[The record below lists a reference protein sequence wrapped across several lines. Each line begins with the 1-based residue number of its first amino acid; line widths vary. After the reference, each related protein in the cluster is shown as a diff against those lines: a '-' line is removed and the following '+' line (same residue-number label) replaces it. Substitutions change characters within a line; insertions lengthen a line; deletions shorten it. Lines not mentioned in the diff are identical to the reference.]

1 MAVDLGVAPLDVVA
15 GRAHTCVRLDGGA
28 VLCWGKNTDGRL
40 GTLSTVSALG
50 GSPNDLNGFTPH
62 VDLGANRSATALVAG
77 GDFTCALL
85 DDATVKCWGDG
96 SLGQLGQGNTLD
108 YGATGPGGGAM
119 GDVLRPVALGA
130 NRTVLAL
137 TAATA
142 HACALLDNRDIKC
155 WGVNAYGALGSG
167 KTSNAGADPASMGD
181 ALAAVQ
187 LGAGVTPAAVS
198 AGTQHTCARA
208 SDGRVKCWGRGEFG
222 ALGTGLTVNRGDAA
236 TGMGDAMP
244 IVALGT
250 GRTAKQVLGGDNY
263 TCALLDNA
271 KVKCWGYDE
280 AGAGQLGL
288 GLVRPVGVTPSER
301 GDMLPY
307 VDIVP

>member
-1 MAVDLGVAPLDVVA
+1 MV
-15 GRAHTCVRLDGGA
+15 
-28 VLCWGKNTDGRL
+28 
-40 GTLSTVSALG
+40 VSAW
-50 GSPNDLNGFTPH
+50 
-62 VDLGANRSATALVAG
+62 RSAAV
-77 GDFTCALL
+77 
-85 DDATVKCWGDG
+85 
-96 SLGQLGQGNTLD
+96 
-108 YGATGPGGGAM
+108 
-119 GDVLRPVALGA
+119 
-130 NRTVLAL
+130 
-137 TAATA
+137 
-142 HACALLDNRDIKC
+142 IKC

-167 KTSNAGADPASMGD
+167 NTGNAGADPMSMGD

-250 GRTAKQVLGGDNY
+250 GRAAKQVLGGDNY

-288 GLVRPVGVTPSER
+288 GSARSVGVTPSEM